1 MKEIKIPIEKIK
13 VGDLIKVYP
22 GEKIPVD
29 GVVVEGES
37 TIDEST
43 ITGES
48 MPVFKK
54 KGDQVIGSTLNQDG
68 ILIFKATKV
77 GKETMLSQIIKLVE
91 EAQASKAPIQRLAD
105 IVSSFF
111 VPIVLIL
118 AIFTFIYWYF
128 FAKVLISQAVL
139 NMIAVLIVACPCA
152 MGLATPTAIMVA
164 TGKAAEN
171 GILVK
176 DAESLE
182 ILHKVNTIVFD
193 KTGTLTK
200 GKISIIEIIDSATQ
214 ILSRRESHPDRIVG
228 VPSKAKNLLLPRQK
242 IIQIAS
248 SLENHSKHP
257 IAQAIVNK
265 AKEENIEFL
274 LVKKFK
280 NLVGQGVEGEINGK
294 KVYVGKLLNE
304 NDELQEAKRFKNEG
318 KTVVYIY
325 EEKIILG
332 AIVIADILKEE
343 AKEVVEQLKNMKIM
357 VYMITGDNKQT
368 ALSIGKQA
376 GVDDKNIFYEVLPQE
391 KEEIVKNLKLKFKNC
406 VLAFVGDGIN
416 DAPALAACDVGIAL
430 STGSDIAIETASI
443 SIVNKN
449 LKTIL
454 KAINLSKKT
463 IFTIYTNLFWAFV
476 YNVIL
481 IPVAMMGKIN
491 PMLASAAM
499 GLSSVSVVTNSLLL
513 KNHFYLKKLKYETKK
528 TEN

>member
-1 MKEIKIPIEKIK
+1 MQEIKVPIEKIK

-29 GVVVEGES
+29 GVMVEGES
-37 TIDEST
+37 TVDESM

-48 MPVFKK
+48 MPTFKK
-54 KGDQVIGSTLNQDG
+54 KGDQVIGGTLNQDG
-68 ILIFKATKV
+68 VLIFKATKV

-105 IVSSFF
+105 IVSSYF

-118 AIFTFIYWYF
+118 AIITFYFWYVF
-128 FAKVLISQAVL
+128 GGVSLTVALM
-139 NMIAVLIVACPCA
+139 NTIAVLIIACPCA
-152 MGLATPTAIMVA
+152 MGLATPTAIMVS

-200 GKISIIEIIDSATQ
+200 GKINVIEIVQNAKIKTMSDVVKMQ
-214 ILSRRESHPDRIVG
+214 NENVKLKILKV
-228 VPSKAKNLLLPRQK
+228 
-242 IIQIAS
+242 AS
-248 SLENHSKHP
+248 SLENHSTHP
-257 IAQAIVNK
+257 IAQAIVKK
-265 AKEENIEFL
+265 AKEEKIDFL
-274 LVKKFK
+274 PVKKFK
-280 NLVGQGVEGEINGK
+280 NLVGRGVEGEIDGK
-294 KVYVGKLLNE
+294 KFYVGRLLKE
-304 NDELQEAKRFKNEG
+304 KDELEEAKKFKNQG
-318 KTVVYIY
+318 KTVVYVY
-325 EEKIILG
+325 EEKKLLG
-332 AIVIADILKEE
+332 AIIVADTLKEE
-343 AKEVVEQLKNMKIM
+343 AGEVIKKLKNQGIN
-357 VYMITGDNKQT
+357 VFMITGDNKQT

-376 GVDDKNIFYEVLPQE
+376 GIDDKNIFYEVLPQG
-391 KEEIVKNLKLKFKNC
+391 KEEIIKNLKSKIKNC

-416 DAPALAACDVGIAL
+416 DAPALASSDVGIAL

-443 SIVNKN
+443 SLLNKN
-449 LKTIL
+449 LKTII

-463 IFTIYTNLFWAFV
+463 IFTIRMNLFWAFV

-491 PMLASAAM
+491 PILASAAM

-513 KNHFYLKKLKYETKK
+513 KRSKI
-528 TEN
+528 